1 MGTKTLQVLQGL
13 KGLMDLAKLHNC
25 TSKYNGE
32 IIQIIA
38 DDGYYWDG
46 GQTHTKS
53 YLLDRGAKPEELI
66 ELIQFVIQDLKD
78 SQPKKQ

>member
-1 MGTKTLQVLQGL
+1 MDTKTLQVLQGL

-46 GQTHTKS
+46 GQTHTKT
-53 YLLDRGAKPEELI
+53 YLVGKDTNSEELI
-66 ELIQFVIQDLKD
+66 EVIQFVIEDLKEA
-78 SQPKKQ
+78 QPTKQ